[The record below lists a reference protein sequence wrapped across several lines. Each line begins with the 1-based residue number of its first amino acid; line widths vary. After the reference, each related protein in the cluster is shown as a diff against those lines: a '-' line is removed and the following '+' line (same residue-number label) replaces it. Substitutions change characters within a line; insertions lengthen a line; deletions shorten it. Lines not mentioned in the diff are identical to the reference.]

1 MDAKFLVCV
10 YFDGV
15 ILTTSVGCVFEC
27 RQQIAMRFNRN
38 VLFDEMKAR
47 INAKI
52 HRRCGRRISKIF
64 YKFPVST
71 NPVKF
76 VEMELV
82 DDEDVETMVDL
93 YCGNGSEKN
102 APIHLFAELVGMEQN
117 ASDEE
122 DGAEEPR
129 MVAPIS
135 YVDSESTMGGISIDL
150 NITADV
156 DMVGGEEEGAGEE
169 EGGGDNWDEEVDSD
183 ADPDV
188 DYVPDDIDAEDVNND
203 EGINASSVGEQMQR
217 IVIHNNPGP
226 HMSLIDPD
234 AVYVSEF
241 SEYPEIVHS
250 HRLVVTSDDDE
261 LFIGQRFSC
270 KEECVYAIKRYSM
283 KISVDYKVS
292 VSTPTIYVGECWKA
306 AEGCNWRVRVAF
318 IKSSQMW
325 EIRKFVGPHICTST
339 RMTEDHGK
347 LDSKTICT
355 CIMPMAWVAKQMVM
369 EQLYGD
375 YDSSYNDLQGW
386 IAAMRDVRVRATYFP
401 VGYVD
406 ANNGGQQVDQI
417 QAGHVFVEHV
427 RDAMVVNRRLA
438 RSYGVD
444 LRNRRC
450 ECRKFETLYY
460 PCAHVVAACAKVN
473 LDAEQYVDDVYTLE
487 RTLRVWENE
496 FPVLPDLST
505 WEVPPIT
512 FELLPDAGLTR
523 NPRGRPAVK
532 QNS

>member
-1 MDAKFLVCV
+1 
-10 YFDGV
+10 
-15 ILTTSVGCVFEC
+15 
-27 RQQIAMRFNRN
+27 MRFNRN
-38 VLFDEMKAR
+38 VSFDEMKAM

-52 HRRCGRRISKIF
+52 LRRCRRRISKIF

-82 DDEDVETMVDL
+82 EDEDVETIVDL
-93 YCGNGSEKN
+93 YYGNGSDKN
-102 APIHLFAELVGMEQN
+102 APIHLFAKLAGMEQNEDVN

-122 DGAEEPR
+122 YEAQEPW

-135 YVDSESTMGGISIDL
+135 YVDSESTMGGIGIDL
-150 NITADV
+150 NITPDV
-156 DMVGGEEEGAGEE
+156 DMVGGEEEG
-169 EGGGDNWDEEVDSD
+169 GGDHWDEEVDSD
-183 ADPDV
+183 GDPNVDDV
-188 DYVPDDIDAEDVNND
+188 LDNIND
-203 EGINASSVGEQMQR
+203 ECINASSVEEQMWR
-217 IVIHNNPGP
+217 ILIHNNLGL

-234 AVYVSEF
+234 AAYVAEF
-241 SEYPEIVHS
+241 PEYPEIVHP
-250 HRLVVTSDDDE
+250 RGLAVTSDDEE

-283 KISVDYKVS
+283 NISVDYKVF
-292 VSTPTIYVGECWKA
+292 VSIPTIYVGECWKA
-306 AEGCNWRVRVAF
+306 AEGCNWRVRAAF

-325 EIRKFVGPHICTST
+325 EIRKFVSPHTCTST

-347 LDSKTICT
+347 LDSKTIYT
-355 CIMPMAWVAKQMVM
+355 CIMPMAQSFNEGFHYGQMTTNLV
-369 EQLYGD
+369 ERINAVL
-375 YDSSYNDLQGW
+375 LKTRHLP
-386 IAAMRDVRVRATYFP
+386 IASVFSATFYRLAILMP
-401 VGYVD
+401 RM
-406 ANNGGQQVDQI
+406 GQQQVVQI

-427 RDAMVVNRRLA
+427 RDVMVANYRLA

-450 ECRKFETLYY
+450 ECRRFETLHY

-487 RTLRVWENE
+487 RTLRVWKNE

-505 WEVPPIT
+505 WEVLSMT
-512 FELLPDAGLTR
+512 FELLPDRGLRR
-523 NPRGRPAVK
+523 NPRGRP
-532 QNS
+532 Q